1 MCQKFSA
8 PKRIGCRG
16 CGAREIK
23 SHAWFNNINQR
34 AILQRRITSPFLPT
48 IKDRDDMNNFDNYE
62 ETAISESPEVEFENI
77 FHVDEAST
85 SRSVSM
91 LPKCN
96 GHRSQESND
105 SSPSMF
111 INGRFRIISTPGKGN
126 YGTVVLAEE
135 KETKKRYAIKIIK
148 KRHLMLS
155 GLGFKQVFS
164 EKKIL
169 QMAQFPFIAD
179 FYGSFKSYSNLF
191 LMLEFVQGGD
201 LFTHL
206 RKMNRFRENVA
217 KFFAIQIVL
226 ALEYLHKW
234 DIIYRDLKPEN
245 ILLDQH
251 GYCKLA
257 DFGMSKQLNNQRTT
271 RDYQTSR
278 IRYQYRLYD
287 LCNGRTPFKAASLNE
302 LQQIIL
308 KGKKRIGCRGCG
320 AREIKSHAWF
330 NCINQ
335 RAILQRRITSPFL
348 PTIKDR
354 DDMYNFDNYEETQ
367 FPNRQRSN

>member
-1 MCQKFSA
+1 
-8 PKRIGCRG
+8 
-16 CGAREIK
+16 
-23 SHAWFNNINQR
+23 
-34 AILQRRITSPFLPT
+34 
-48 IKDRDDMNNFDNYE
+48 MNPNC
-62 ETAISESPEVEFENI
+62 SEYDK
-77 FHVDEAST
+77 VDEAST

-111 INGRFRIISTPGKGN
+111 IDERFRIISTLGKGN

-148 KRHLMLS
+148 KRYLMLS
-155 GLGFKQVFS
+155 SLGFKQVFS

-169 QMAQFPFIAD
+169 QMAQFPFIVD
-179 FYGSFKSYSNLF
+179 FYGSFKSNSNLF

-206 RKMNRFRENVA
+206 KKMNRFRENVA

-226 ALEYLHKW
+226 ALEYLHKL
-234 DIIYRDLKPEN
+234 DIIYRNLKPKN

-257 DFGMSKQLNNQRTT
+257 DFGMSKQLNNQRTYT
-271 RDYQTSR
+271 ICRTWEYIAPEIIKNQGYGTSIDCMICAMAEHLSKQHR
-278 IRYQYRLYD
+278 
-287 LCNGRTPFKAASLNE
+287 
-302 LQQIIL
+302 
-308 KGKKRIGCRGCG
+308 
-320 AREIKSHAWF
+320 
-330 NCINQ
+330 
-335 RAILQRRITSPFL
+335 
-348 PTIKDR
+348 
-354 DDMYNFDNYEETQ
+354 
-367 FPNRQRSN
+367 

>member
-1 MCQKFSA
+1 M
-8 PKRIGCRG
+8 
-16 CGAREIK
+16 
-23 SHAWFNNINQR
+23 NIN
-34 AILQRRITSPFLPT
+34 
-48 IKDRDDMNNFDNYE
+48 Y
-62 ETAISESPEVEFENI
+62 SEYDK
-77 FHVDEAST
+77 VDEAST
-85 SRSVSM
+85 SKSVSM

-96 GHRSQESND
+96 GHRLQETND

-111 INGRFRIISTPGKGN
+111 IDERFRIISTLGKVN

-155 GLGFKQVFS
+155 SLGFKQVFS

-169 QMAQFPFIAD
+169 QMAQFPFIVD
-179 FYGSFKSYSNLF
+179 FYGSFKSNSNLF

-206 RKMNRFRENVA
+206 RKMNRFSENVA

-226 ALEYLHKW
+226 ALEYLHKL

-257 DFGMSKQLNNQRTT
+257 DFGMSKQLNNQRTYT
-271 RDYQTSR
+271 ICGAWEYIAPEIIKNQGYGTS
-278 IRYQYRLYD
+278 IDWWMFGILLYD

-308 KGKKRIGCRGCG
+308 KGKYRMCRKFSAPLKNLIRQLLKTDCRKRIGCRGGG

-335 RAILQRRITSPFL
+335 RAILQHRITSPFL

-354 DDMYNFDNYEETQ
+354 DDMNNFDNYEETTISESPEVELENVLNA
-367 FPNRQRSN
+367 F